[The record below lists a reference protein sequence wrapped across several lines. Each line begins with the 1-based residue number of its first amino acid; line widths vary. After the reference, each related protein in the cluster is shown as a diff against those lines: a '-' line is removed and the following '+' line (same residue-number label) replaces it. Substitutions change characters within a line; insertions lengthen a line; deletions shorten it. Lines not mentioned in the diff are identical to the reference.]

1 MIAILDASACVE
13 FLLGTRLGA
22 AVAAEV
28 IAADSL
34 HAPELLVSEV
44 VSALRGLTRAG
55 TISPTDATLA
65 LRDLARLDVHLVGV
79 LPLAEQIY
87 RLGAAHSTYDAHYVA
102 LARAIGGVVITTDAK
117 LASARDPDEVRLV
130 RRD

>member
-65 LRDLARLDVHLVGV
+65 LRDLARLVGA

-102 LARAIGGVVITTDAK
+102 LVRAIGGVVITTDAK
-117 LASARDPDEVRLV
+117 LASALDPDEVRLV